1 MNVNNLTS
9 CISHEEAVIQHFIE
23 DPELAQ
29 IMLQDAIN
37 DGDISEIRK
46 IQRRIN
52 EAKSRSAHDYWN
64 NIIGHARETAKNG
77 HNIGHVVHV
86 VSLVSQALDILKSA
100 FPLTHK
106 RQ

>member
-1 MNVNNLTS
+1 MDVNNLKS
-9 CISHEEAVIQHFIE
+9 CISHEEATIRSYMR
-23 DPELAQ
+23 DPDFAEF
-29 IMLQDAIN
+29 MLQDAIN

-46 IQRRIN
+46 IQRRMN

-77 HNIGHVVHV
+77 QNIGHV

-100 FPLTHK
+100 VPANT
-106 RQ
+106 